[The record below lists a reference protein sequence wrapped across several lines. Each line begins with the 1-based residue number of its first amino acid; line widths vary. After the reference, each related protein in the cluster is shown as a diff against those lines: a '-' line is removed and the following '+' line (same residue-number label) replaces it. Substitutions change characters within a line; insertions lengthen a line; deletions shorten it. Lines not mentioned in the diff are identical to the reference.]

1 MMLSKEKL
9 SNRGRGKRALAYILL
24 IAVCVIIIYPL
35 LWTIGAS
42 FNPGNSLV
50 STSIIP
56 KNPTNEHYVKLFAGE
71 GNLFYKQWYLN
82 SLKISVFTM
91 LLSLISVS
99 FTAYAF
105 SRFRFKGR
113 KNGLTLF
120 MLLQMIPQFS
130 ALTAI
135 FVLGQMVGLINSH
148 WLLILIYVGG
158 QIPMNSYLLKGYM
171 DTIPMDL
178 DESARIDGASR
189 TRIFWQIIIPLSRP
203 MLAVVAMNG
212 FTGPLG
218 DFALSSVILRNP
230 ESYTLPIGLY
240 KLVSDKMG
248 ASYTTFAAGAILISI
263 PIVIV
268 FLSLQKHF
276 VSSLTAGGTKG

>member
-82 SLKISVFTM
+82 SLKISVFTT

-135 FVLGQMVGLINSH
+135 FVLGQMLGLINSH

>member
-120 MLLQMIPQFS
+120 MFLQMIPQFS

-135 FVLGQMVGLINSH
+135 FVLGQMLGLINSH

>member
-9 SNRGRGKRALAYILL
+9 SSRGRGKRALAYILL

-135 FVLGQMVGLINSH
+135 FVLGQMLGLINSH

-218 DFALSSVILRNP
+218 DFALSSVILRNL

-263 PIVIV
+263 PIVII

>member
-99 FTAYAF
+99 FIAYAF

-135 FVLGQMVGLINSH
+135 FVLGQMLGLINSH

>member
-99 FTAYAF
+99 FTAYAI

-113 KNGLTLF
+113 KNGLTIL

-135 FVLGQMVGLINSH
+135 FVLGQMLGLINSH

>member
-113 KNGLTLF
+113 KNGLSLF

-135 FVLGQMVGLINSH
+135 FVLGQMLGLINSH